1 MDWNKWWIKWVY
13 IIGSQ
18 IKIKTP
24 MLGSSL
30 YDYSN
35 AYILVKGTIT
45 VPNTGT
51 VAAANIRKKKGIS
64 KNCKDTDVVMPMYNL
79 KKHLED
85 YGYGFIMLWCSW
97 WSWWCII

>member
-1 MDWNKWWIKWVY
+1 
-13 IIGSQ
+13 
-18 IKIKTP
+18 

-85 YGYGFIMLWCSW
+85 YGYGFMMFLMILMMHYLNINKKQQVKQEIMEQKMFK
-97 WSWWCII
+97 

>member
-1 MDWNKWWIKWVY
+1 MY

-85 YGYGFIMLWCSW
+85 YGYGFIML
-97 WSWWCII
+97 